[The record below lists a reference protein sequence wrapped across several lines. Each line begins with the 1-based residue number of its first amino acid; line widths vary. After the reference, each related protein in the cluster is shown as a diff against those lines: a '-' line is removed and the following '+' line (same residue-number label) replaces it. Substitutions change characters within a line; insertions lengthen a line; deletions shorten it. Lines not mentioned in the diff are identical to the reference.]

1 MASRKQFLA
10 FALGIAAGIPKQLIR
25 RRLNAAWRSQALF
38 RAGCLSSPS
47 VLVPCPFPSL
57 FLTDGLMA
65 THNGAVKIF
74 SAAVGSGIFPLGDF
88 SSFGKPGKK
97 LSREDALLMTCA
109 TRIPCNLTNP
119 SDRGS
124 SWSSLLAPS
133 HQCHPYCSCHFDAV
147 RDNHYCYNEHAVSAG
162 TSLNRAI
169 ALVALSQILWI
180 EIRGYRSACNLRS
193 A

>member
-1 MASRKQFLA
+1 MSIESKCPGTLPLSF
-10 FALGIAAGIPKQLIR
+10 FIPHGWPYG
-25 RRLNAAWRSQALF
+25 NSQWG
-38 RAGCLSSPS
+38 RQ
-47 VLVPCPFPSL
+47 
-57 FLTDGLMA
+57 D
-65 THNGAVKIF
+65 F
-74 SAAVGSGIFPLGDF
+74 SAAVGSGIFPLGDY

-133 HQCHPYCSCHFDAV
+133 HQCHPYCSWHFDAV